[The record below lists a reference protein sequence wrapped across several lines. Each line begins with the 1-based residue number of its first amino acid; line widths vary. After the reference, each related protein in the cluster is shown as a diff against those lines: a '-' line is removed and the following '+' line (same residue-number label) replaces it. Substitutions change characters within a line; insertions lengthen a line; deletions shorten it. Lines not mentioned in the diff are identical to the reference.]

1 MNPLIVFSAIVFAP
15 VILALLLRVNSV
27 LLFVAV
33 SAGML
38 LQQSIGAMA
47 VLVVSGFLPAIQDV
61 VVDIALIALPVVTML
76 WLLRGSA
83 KRSAVAM
90 QLVPLVLVGFVLG
103 YSLLA
108 VMPGDFA
115 IALYET
121 PIGTTIDQAKDLL
134 MGLAAVVH
142 IVVAWLLYRHKHTE
156 KHGKH

>member
-1 MNPLIVFSAIVFAP
+1 MNPLILFSALVLTP
-15 VILALLLRVNSV
+15 LLLAFGFGVNSV

-33 SAGML
+33 SAGIL
-38 LQQSIGAMA
+38 LQQSVGEMA
-47 VLVVSGFLPAIQDV
+47 VLVVSGFVPSIQDV
-61 VVDIALIALPVVTML
+61 VVNIVLLALPIGIVA

-83 KRSAVAM
+83 KRSTVAM
-90 QLVPLVLVGFVLG
+90 QIIPLLLVGFVFA

-108 VMPGDFA
+108 VLSSDLA

-142 IVVAWLLYRHKHTE
+142 VILVWFLYRHKPHE
-156 KHGKH
+156 KHSKH